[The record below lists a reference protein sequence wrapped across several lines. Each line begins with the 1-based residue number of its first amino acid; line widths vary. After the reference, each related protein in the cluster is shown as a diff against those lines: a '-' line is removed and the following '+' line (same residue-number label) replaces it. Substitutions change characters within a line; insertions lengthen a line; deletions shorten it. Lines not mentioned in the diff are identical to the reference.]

1 MSLFCGAL
9 SVESQIVGAS
19 RMILNDKHKYLIAM
33 LRAVQNGYELPEIIT
48 EDEYND
54 IKANRDR
61 DVILSGF
68 VGFACSFGG
77 KWFDTYARSRGEIV
91 NYASRAKRSLLQKM
105 APLKNAEFLCA
116 DYREVTIPSGAVI
129 YADPPYANTCGY
141 SVGKFDSAVFW
152 NEMRKL
158 AREGH
163 TVFVSEENA
172 PEDFACVWE
181 KEVPRSINSYG
192 EKRKHT
198 SEKLFVLEYSKAKEG
213 AV

>member
-1 MSLFCGAL
+1 
-9 SVESQIVGAS
+9 
-19 RMILNDKHKYLIAM
+19 MILNDKHKYLIAM

-68 VGFACSFGG
+68 VGFACAFGG
-77 KWFDTYARSRGEIV
+77 KWFSGYARSRDGSV
-91 NYASRAKRSLLQKM
+91 NHAARGKRSLLRKM
-105 APLKNAEFLCA
+105 VTLKNAEFSCA
-116 DYREVTIPSGAVI
+116 DYRDVIIPPGSVI

-141 SVGKFDSAVFW
+141 SVGKFDSAAFW
-152 NEMRKL
+152 DEMRKL

-172 PEDFACVWE
+172 PEDFVCVWE
-181 KEVPRSINSYG
+181 KRIQRSANG
-192 EKRKHT
+192 NVAEKKQAT
-198 SEKLFVLEYSKAKEG
+198 EKLFVLEYSKAKEG